1 MVKQIPLL
9 TASGSIPC
17 QTVYSVGYDKPNRYA
32 CYSRWRG
39 DEQKTTFYF
48 RTHVKSGLTKEEL
61 DWFLEKVI
69 PELVT
74 PEYLKACK
82 ISELTQDEWLPLTE
96 QISKNNVWDLHAF
109 EKDVPW
115 IKVVVKP
122 KPGQTRTAWFALLT
136 FLREPQEYP
145 QHVKAAYRAYKNGLP
160 VSSAWALSYLY
171 QLSSGHSALACQ
183 YYRESFVEDIK
194 QYSLKDKFKECA
206 KRTDRASLNDI
217 FGFKGQYYSGTC
229 NSVLKALMNSD
240 EAQEFVHLA
249 WEPGHTEWILDYSG
263 LKGDGY

>member
-9 TASGSIPC
+9 NGSDAISC
-17 QTVYSVGYDKPNRYA
+17 QTVYSVNNGQPNRYA
-32 CYSRWRG
+32 CYSRWRVA
-39 DEQKTTFYF
+39 EQKTTFYF
-48 RTHVKSGLTKEEL
+48 RTHEKSKLTQDEL

-69 PELVT
+69 PELAT

-96 QISKNNVWDLHAF
+96 RIKDNIDWDLHAF

-122 KPGQTRTAWFALLT
+122 DTGQTRTAWFALLT

-145 QHVKAAYRAYKNGLP
+145 QHIKAAYRAYKNGLP
-160 VSSAWALSYLY
+160 VSSAWALAYLY
-171 QLSSGHSALACQ
+171 QFSSGHSALACQ
-183 YYRESFVEDIK
+183 YYRESFMEDIK

-206 KRTDRASLNDI
+206 KRTDQASLNYI
-217 FGFKGQYYSGTC
+217 FGFNRQGNHK
-229 NSVLKALMNSD
+229 NVLKALINSKK
-240 EAQEFVHLA
+240 AQEFVHLA
-249 WEPGHTEWILDYSG
+249 WEPGHTEWILNYYG
-263 LKGDGY
+263 LMGYGY